1 MVDIGIALPQ
11 TGANASPASIVR
23 VAQEAE
29 RLDYASVWVLER
41 LLRPTRAISQAPG
54 MPAAQL
60 PEYYATVYDPI
71 ETLTYVAAHTQ
82 RVKLGTSVIN
92 ALFHVPVVLARRF
105 ATLDQFSNGRV
116 MAGLGQG
123 WMEEEFETA
132 NIPLK
137 RRGSGM
143 EDFVMAMKAAW
154 GPDPVRYDGR
164 FYHISE
170 SDIGPKPVQAGGPPV
185 LIGAFSPASL
195 ERAGR
200 FVDGF
205 NPGAWSWDILEQGI
219 QGFRQA
225 VQAAG
230 RNPEGMPI
238 VVRANAQLSTQ
249 PLPDPRPMFSG
260 TVEQIKED
268 IARMEQ
274 IGANHVFFDLNMSST
289 SIDDQLRLLERLR
302 ATADV

>member
-1 MVDIGIALPQ
+1 MVDIGISLPQ
-11 TGANASPASIVR
+11 IGANASSAALVR

-29 RLDYASVWVLER
+29 WLDYASVWVLER
-41 LLRPTRAISQAPG
+41 LLRPTQPISQMPG

-60 PEYYATVYDPI
+60 PEYYGTVYDPI

-123 WMEEEFETA
+123 WMEDEFETA

-143 EDFVMAMKAAW
+143 EDFVRAMKAAW
-154 GPDPVRYDGR
+154 GPDPVSYDGR
-164 FYHISE
+164 FYHIAE

-200 FVDGF
+200 FVGGF
-205 NPGAWSWDILEQGI
+205 NPGAWSWDMLEQGI

-225 VQAAG
+225 VLAAG

-238 VVRANAQLSTQ
+238 VVRANGQLSAS
-249 PLPDPRPMFSG
+249 PLPNPRPMFSG
-260 TVEQIKED
+260 TVEQIRED
-268 IARMEQ
+268 IARLEQ
-274 IGANHVFFDLNMSST
+274 SGANHVFFDLNMSNT

-302 ATADV
+302 ATADI